1 MNKLRFWVSFL
12 LILIFI
18 TLINRFVFDYK
29 VYMSFGKI
37 KKNYIDLALVLITGF
52 LGFIYFYRPRFV
64 FLKFFWMF
72 IYGGSAFFLF
82 AIAIID
88 NYIWSIST
96 IDGKHR
102 FSTLKGLLI
111 SPLLFI
117 IFSVFDI
124 VLNKSKKPS

>member
-18 TLINRFVFDYK
+18 ILIKQFVFDYK

-37 KKNYIDLALVLITGF
+37 KKNYIELASVLITGC
-52 LGFIYFYRPRFV
+52 LGFIYFYRPRFNL
-64 FLKFFWMF
+64 FKLFWIF
-72 IYGGSAFFLF
+72 IYGGSTFFLF
-82 AIAIID
+82 SIAMID

-102 FSTLKGLLI
+102 FTTLKDFLI

-117 IFSVFDI
+117 IFSVFEI